1 VASADS
7 FEDLMAGLRAGEPAA
22 RAAVFERFAS
32 RLVALAENHLDS
44 RLRGKADPEDVLD
57 SVYRTFFR
65 RSAQGQF
72 TFDGWG
78 GLWRL
83 LTVITLRKCARLRRH
98 LGGEVAL
105 DAGREELP
113 AEYIARE
120 PIPLEA
126 AALAE
131 LTESLVRGMGPRDAP
146 IVWLRLQGHT
156 PREIAAQLDRPQRTV
171 FRVLQR
177 AKQRLQRLC
186 DKGREEAT

>member
-7 FEDLMAGLRAGEPAA
+7 FEDLVAGLRAGDPAA
-22 RAAVFERFAS
+22 RAAVFERFAG
-32 RLVALAENHLDS
+32 RLVALAQHHLDS

-65 RSAQGQF
+65 RSAAGQL

-83 LTVITLRKCARLRRH
+83 LTLITVRKCARLRRH

-105 DAGREELP
+105 DAGEDGVP
-113 AEYIARE
+113 PEYLARE
-120 PIPLEA
+120 PSPLEA

-131 LTESLVRGMGPRDAP
+131 VTESLVRQMGPRDAP
-146 IVWLRLQGHT
+146 IVWLRLQGHA

-171 FRVLQR
+171 FRVLER
-177 AKQRLQRLC
+177 AKRRLQLLC
-186 DKGREEAT
+186 DQEPDGST